1 MFGKNLLFVRD
12 LKDVNNGD
20 SSDDEKGSDGKSLE
34 LSSDSELSLED
45 EPLMETQV
53 SLKLL

>member
-1 MFGKNLLFVRD
+1 MFDKNLLFFRD

-45 EPLMETQV
+45 EPLMEIQV